1 MAGKKQ
7 RTFGPG
13 TAEESLD
20 MRATLMSRTAL
31 LYLALVAA
39 SGAALAFGATYFQR
53 EPIRHEGAP
62 EANAVTAAP
71 PASSSSSAS
80 SDRNESPA
88 AALPAAQAE
97 ANALAAEL
105 AGSPPPPNSEGS
117 KPAFDVARIEPTGDA
132 VIAGRAA
139 PGATVELLR
148 NGEHLDEAVADKSGQ
163 FVMVP
168 SRLPAGDYELTL
180 RARLPDG
187 TLATSQQGVK
197 VALAEPEPTSG
208 AEQSRPQVPFD
219 VAGATAE
226 NPSSQDHATASPQ
239 ATSPKATSAEVTSSQ
254 ARLLPESTSHV
265 AKPQQVAV
273 SQSPSPK
280 AASRQ
285 SDGSSSSAVAPPR
298 VATSVVSRGDSLWR
312 ISRATYGV
320 GTLYALVY
328 KANRGRIRNPN
339 LIYPGQV
346 FVLPKRGE

>member
-1 MAGKKQ
+1 MG
-7 RTFGPG
+7 
-13 TAEESLD
+13 
-20 MRATLMSRTAL
+20 ATLMSRTAL
-31 LYLALVAA
+31 LYLALIAA

-53 EPIRHEGAP
+53 EPIQHEAAP

-71 PASSSSSAS
+71 LASSSLSSAS
-80 SDRNESPA
+80 SDRNDSPA

-105 AGSPPPPNSEGS
+105 AVAPPPPNSEGS
-117 KPAFDVARIEPTGDA
+117 KPAFDVARIEPSGDA

-148 NGEHLDEAVADKSGQ
+148 NGERLDQAVADKSGQ

-180 RARLPDG
+180 RSRLPDG

-208 AEQSRPQVPFD
+208 AEPSRPQVPFD

-226 NPSSQDHATASPQ
+226 NPSSQDHAAASQ
-239 ATSPKATSAEVTSSQ
+239 TTSPKATSPETSQ

-280 AASRQ
+280 AASRP
-285 SDGSSSSAVAPPR
+285 SDGSSSSTVAPPR